1 MNKLDEHYFFLNKA
15 ISEGLFNTHRYYYD
29 INSDELFGLI
39 FYDIDVINPYLRNIL
54 SNNSEI
60 INCLNKKIKL
70 VVNKDSSIVELPRL
84 SIDSRRNILLS
95 VSKKFQDER
104 IEKVISSRL
113 EYITESKALQIED
126 KNGIAILGLDLSF
139 NFSVEMTNQILNE
152 VKKIYYPLGISEDSK
167 ILW

>member
-1 MNKLDEHYFFLNKA
+1 MEDFWLY
-15 ISEGLFNTHRYYYD
+15 
-29 INSDELFGLI
+29 
-39 FYDIDVINPYLRNIL
+39 
-54 SNNSEI
+54 
-60 INCLNKKIKL
+60 LNKKIKL
-70 VVNKDSSIVELPRL
+70 VVNKDSSILELPRL